1 MDQGISMDCPSAIPA
16 PESLLYARADQPL
29 MPPPR
34 RGTGP
39 AQKKA
44 MDGRVATGGFF
55 RRDGADREQP
65 QGRTA

>member
-1 MDQGISMDCPSAIPA
+1 MDQGISMDCPSAIPT
-16 PESLLYARADQPL
+16 PESLLYARADQPP
-29 MPPPR
+29 MPPP

-44 MDGRVATGGFF
+44 ADGRVATGGFF

-65 QGRTA
+65 QGWTA